1 MMVKMLELSKAD
13 QLGFRSAAWD
23 FTNLGKCDGF
33 CEQEIAMANLTK
45 TRYYILS
52 SGLKV
57 VRAFAKCNFLF
68 YNKKMGFEK
77 EVLTAA
83 PDGADIVKGREV
95 TVHCTG

>member
-68 YNKKMGFEK
+68 YNE
-77 EVLTAA
+77 E
-83 PDGADIVKGREV
+83 DINLRISLLGPPLLCWCWKSFRYSL
-95 TVHCTG
+95 

>member
-1 MMVKMLELSKAD
+1 LFLNA
-13 QLGFRSAAWD
+13 
-23 FTNLGKCDGF
+23 
-33 CEQEIAMANLTK
+33 
-45 TRYYILS
+45 
-52 SGLKV
+52 
-57 VRAFAKCNFLF
+57 NFLF